1 MLEQTNIFLV
11 KEEEQKKVKE
21 QKRVEEQKK
30 ESKNKGGKKKAKKFV
45 NKKAPRSGR
54 YSKATGRRM
63 TVDIDECDHCNP
75 YSFVQMSDSRYYK
88 QKYIADARESHK
100 AANEKGGIYLPSK
113 CMYCPLPFPSR

>member
-1 MLEQTNIFLV
+1 MERETRIFLE

-21 QKRVEEQKK
+21 QKKVEEQKK
-30 ESKNKGGKKKAKKFV
+30 ESKNKGGKKKAKKIV
-45 NKKAPRSGR
+45 NKRIPRSSR
-54 YSKATGRRM
+54 YSTAIGRMM

-75 YSFVQMSDSRYYK
+75 YLFEQMSDPRYYK